1 MSSQLP
7 QITTPATTVRKTKY
21 YARFL
26 NRLAHFEGDVEL
38 VDVFRS
44 AVYGGRLSRPSG
56 GFLLEHVRPE
66 RHPRLAAREANQ
78 HNRTIALTHLKRT
91 VHASFIK
98 DLYEDFAEYMT
109 SLLAGAAR
117 RGLSPDRLIGEHK
130 ISIEVNDVLG
140 CGNWAKVVELFSRNL
155 FRRLEEEAKKS
166 GVTKLLSS
174 LDVKLGLGV
183 GEEVRRAALPYLE
196 LRHRLVHADGIADE
210 RFCKSYPEMSAT
222 AGEPIQLRYERI
234 VSARDAVEALIRR
247 FDECAVQKSIVPME
261 DLEGMV
267 SAVRPLR
274 LRCKWV
280 PRGRMTV
287 A

>member
-1 MSSQLP
+1 MPSQLP
-7 QITTPATTVRKTKY
+7 QISAPATTVKKTKY

-78 HNRTIALTHLKRT
+78 HNRTIAVTHLKRT

-117 RGLSPDRLIGEHK
+117 R
-130 ISIEVNDVLG
+130 
-140 CGNWAKVVELFSRNL
+140 L

-166 GVTKLLSS
+166 GVAKLLSS

-210 RFCKSYPEMSAT
+210 KFCKNYPEMSAT
-222 AGEPIQLRYERI
+222 AGEPIQLKYERI
-234 VSARDAVEALIRR
+234 VSARDAVEGLIRK
-247 FDECAVQKSIVPME
+247 FDECAVQKSIVPKE
-261 DLEGMV
+261 DLEGMA
-267 SAVRPLR
+267 SAARPLR

-280 PRGRMTV
+280 PRGRTV

>member
-1 MSSQLP
+1 MPSQLP
-7 QITTPATTVRKTKY
+7 QISAPATTVKKTKY

-44 AVYGGRLSRPSG
+44 AVYGGRLSLSSG

-78 HNRTIALTHLKRT
+78 HNRVLAVAHLKRT

-109 SLLAGAAR
+109 SLLAG
-117 RGLSPDRLIGEHK
+117 
-130 ISIEVNDVLG
+130 
-140 CGNWAKVVELFSRNL
+140 
-155 FRRLEEEAKKS
+155 
-166 GVTKLLSS
+166 
-174 LDVKLGLGV
+174 
-183 GEEVRRAALPYLE
+183 
-196 LRHRLVHADGIADE
+196 
-210 RFCKSYPEMSAT
+210 
-222 AGEPIQLRYERI
+222 
-234 VSARDAVEALIRR
+234 DAVEGLIRR
-247 FDECAVQKSIVPME
+247 FDECAVQKSIVPKE

-280 PRGRMTV
+280 PRGRRTV